1 MQDMEES
8 EIETRIRILEDI
20 EIPHVRNEY
29 NKALHEFL
37 DAGYPLFQH
46 IHTDKVKSLAEHG
59 VGQVMAVQLVNYILG
74 CSFLF
79 LVGT

>member
-37 DAGYPLFQH
+37 DAGCFPTPDMH
-46 IHTDKVKSLAEHG
+46 VKVDDAKNVYMKMLSELED
-59 VGQVMAVQLVNYILG
+59 LRNLLSYIG
-74 CSFLF
+74 MEDC
-79 LVGT
+79 